1 MRHSALGLVE
11 VRGYLGAVAVAD
23 AALKAASVTCIGVEI
38 IKGGLVTVKLD
49 GDVGAV
55 QAAVEAGAEM
65 AKQLDVL
72 VTRHVIA
79 RMHEETAAL
88 VAGPVDIGEG
98 QRQPEKSKAMDKEQE
113 KEAVQATG
121 NGLEKVTA
129 QVSVED
135 NAKHAV
141 SKAASEAS
149 VAEKSMESGANS
161 KAEALKAT
169 EAQKSEPLKDKASDA
184 AESKKP
190 AAAAD
195 MQTKADPVST
205 VVTKEAGEVK
215 PVTEQADAV
224 VKISATAEKQSGT
237 PKGQNNG
244 GNPRVQAHTQAA
256 KSSKKKKK
264 ASS

>member
-11 VRGYLGAVAVAD
+11 VKGYLGAVAAAD

-88 VAGPVDIGEG
+88 VAGPVDAGES
-98 QRQPEKSKAMDKEQE
+98 QRQQVKSETQDREQQ
-113 KEAVQATG
+113 KVAVQA
-121 NGLEKVTA
+121 
-129 QVSVED
+129 SVD
-135 NAKHAV
+135 
-141 SKAASEAS
+141 
-149 VAEKSMESGANS
+149 NS
-161 KAEALKAT
+161 KAEAVKAT
-169 EAQKSEPLKDKASDA
+169 EAPK
-184 AESKKP
+184 SKKP
-190 AAAAD
+190 TTAAD
-195 MQTKADPVST
+195 LQAKAELVSK
-205 VVTKEAGEVK
+205 VVTKEADEIKSVI
-215 PVTEQADAV
+215 EQTGAADEMAA
-224 VKISATAEKQSGT
+224 SAEKLIGT
-237 PKGQNNG
+237 PKNQNNDAT
-244 GNPRVQAHTQAA
+244 PRVKPTHTPTA